1 VEPLLGSPANDM
13 AAPFSSAWISEQEGT
28 APLPILCGV
37 PIQANKGYICEQD
50 AGSRSDR
57 VVSCPSLEVR
67 RAVELLEELHTLQ
80 RDLTDLD
87 AVAVALLE
95 ALGCSVVGG

>member
-1 VEPLLGSPANDM
+1 
-13 AAPFSSAWISEQEGT
+13 
-28 APLPILCGV
+28 
-37 PIQANKGYICEQD
+37 
-50 AGSRSDR
+50 